1 MFTGIIEATATVDAL
16 VPNGPH
22 LLTLRISGPSWLGDL
37 QLGASVA
44 VAGVCLTVTEA
55 DGAQGTASF
64 EVMSETLALT
74 SLGRLSAG
82 DRVNV
87 ERALAAGGRLDGHV
101 VQGHVDA
108 TGTLISRRD
117 LPGDTHLQV
126 RLPAS
131 LAPLVALKGSI
142 ALDGVSLTISG
153 VSEPGS
159 EECFVRVS
167 LIPATIEATTLD
179 RLAVGDRLNVEVD
192 VLARY
197 AARLGQFTQAEGQL
211 ATGVADQAPVE
222 AAPAEV
228 DVASPAH
235 AGSAGVAPELLSA
248 ATVGARA

>member
-22 LLTLRISGPSWLGDL
+22 LLTLRLSGPSWLGDL
-37 QLGASVA
+37 PLGASVA

-55 DGAQGTASF
+55 DGAQDTASF
-64 EVMSETLALT
+64 EVMSETLRLTAL
-74 SLGRLSAG
+74 GQLSPG

-108 TGTLISRRD
+108 AGTLISRQD
-117 LPGDTHLQV
+117 LPGDTHLKV
-126 RLPAS
+126 RLPAA

-142 ALDGVSLTISG
+142 ALDGVSLTVSG
-153 VSEPGS
+153 VSEPES
-159 EECFVRVS
+159 QECFVRVS

-179 RLAVGDRLNVEVD
+179 RLAVGDPLNVEVD

-197 AARLGQFTQAEGQL
+197 AARLGQFAQAASQP
-211 ATGVADQAPVE
+211 AQ
-222 AAPAEV
+222 APAEPV
-228 DVASPAH
+228 QEPADPEP
-235 AGSAGVAPELLSA
+235 AGTIRVAPEQLSA